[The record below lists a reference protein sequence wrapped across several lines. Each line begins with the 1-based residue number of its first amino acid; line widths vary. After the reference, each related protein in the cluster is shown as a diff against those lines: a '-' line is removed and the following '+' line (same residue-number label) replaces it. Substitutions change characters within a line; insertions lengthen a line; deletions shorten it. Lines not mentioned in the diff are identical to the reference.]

1 MAFEVHVD
9 IKRNRLNI
17 TLTGFASMD
26 DVRRFDEDL
35 RQAFARLPT
44 HRGPHQLL
52 YDVSGA
58 KIQSQDVVHALRQLA
73 LRSPRKSAFAV
84 VNASALA
91 GRQLSRIFLGGDARI
106 CRDRDDAIRWLDAE
120 AARALA
126 SAPAA
131 QSEPQPNDPQSIR
144 KVQP

>member
-9 IKRNRLNI
+9 AERNRLNI
-17 TLTGFASMD
+17 TLTGVALMD

-35 RQAFARLPT
+35 RQALVRLPT

-58 KIQSQDVVHALRQLA
+58 KIQSQDVVFALRQLA
-73 LRSPRKSAFAV
+73 RHTPTSAFAL

-91 GRQLSRIFLGGDARI
+91 VRQLSRIFLGAAAQL
-106 CRDRDDAIRWLDAE
+106 CHHRDDAIRWLDAE
-120 AARALA
+120 AARALP
-126 SAPAA
+126 SDHPA
-131 QSEPQPNDPQSIR
+131 QSEQQPNNHQLIR